1 MVYYVLMG
9 LFDRF
14 TAKSNQP
21 DYQVD
26 VAASLQIQ
34 AYPNPSTNQFTV
46 RNNNSY
52 VIQLRMVQVTGQV
65 VDAFSQVQPGASVQF
80 GAAYRPGIY
89 LVEATGNGLKTTLK
103 LIKQ

>member
-1 MVYYVLMG
+1 MKP
-9 LFDRF
+9 
-14 TAKSNQP
+14 TA
-21 DYQVD
+21 DEMVD

-52 VIQLRMVQVTGQV
+52 VIQLRMIQVTGQV

-89 LVEATGNGLKTTLK
+89 LVEATGNGLKTTQK